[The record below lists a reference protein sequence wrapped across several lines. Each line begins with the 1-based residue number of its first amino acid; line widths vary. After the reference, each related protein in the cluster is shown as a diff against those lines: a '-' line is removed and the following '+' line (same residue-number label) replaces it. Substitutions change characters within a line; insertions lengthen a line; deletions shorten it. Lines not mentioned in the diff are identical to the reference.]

1 MRIKKYLIA
10 AVILLTVAGCKNGG
24 RNNDFDPESEFI
36 LEGTIQGGAGQ
47 RLWLEEMTPDG
58 ASFVDSIPLDENGNF
73 QYSHKLPYRSL
84 YNLHSTG
91 NDYVVLL
98 PDVGERVNVQ
108 GQWGQL
114 SLSYSV
120 SGSPE
125 SVLLWQMQ
133 EFYNDG
139 SWALKDIVDTANRY
153 DSLLTFKSIT
163 QKQYDAKKAVTD
175 SIYRTLFVEQQEYIC
190 RFIEENKGSLATL
203 IALYKPFNT
212 RALIDP
218 RDPGSIDYYDMVL
231 EGLQE
236 KLPDNPHTLKFKNT
250 TEHLRSALARQE
262 EVAASQAAGQEK
274 K

>member
-1 MRIKKYLIA
+1 MKIRIIVSVLMLSIV
-10 AVILLTVAGCKNGG
+10 AVGCKSST
-24 RNNDFDPESEFI
+24 DSQEFDPKSEFA

-58 ASFVDSIPLDENGNF
+58 SAFVDSIQLDDKGHF
-73 QYSHKLPYRSL
+73 RYAHTLSYRSL
-84 YNLHSTG
+84 YNLHSTD
-91 NDYVVLL
+91 NDFVVLL
-98 PDVGERVNVQ
+98 PDLGETVNVQ
-108 GQWGQL
+108 GQWGNL
-114 SLSYSV
+114 SLSYNV

-139 SWALKDIVDTANRY
+139 SWALKDIVDTANHY
-153 DSLLTFKSIT
+153 DSLLMVNAIT
-163 QKQYDAKKAVTD
+163 QKQFDAKRAVTD
-175 SIYRTLFVEQQEYIC
+175 SIYRTLFIEQQEYVC
-190 RFIEENKGSLATL
+190 HFIEENRGSLATL

-212 RALIDP
+212 RPLIDP

-262 EVAASQAAGQEK
+262 EKNESK
-274 K
+274 

>member
-1 MRIKKYLIA
+1 MKYTPLL
-10 AVILLTVAGCKNGG
+10 ILLLLLSGCKSKQDSK
-24 RNNDFDPESEFI
+24 DFDPQTSFA

-58 ASFVDSIPLDENGNF
+58 SSFVDSIPLGTDGHF
-73 QYSHKLPYRSL
+73 RYTHTLPYRSL
-84 YNLHSTG
+84 YNLHCTD

-98 PDVGERVNVQ
+98 PDLGETVNVQ

-114 SLSYSV
+114 SLSYNV
-120 SGSPE
+120 TGSPE

-153 DSLLTFKSIT
+153 DSLLSVKKIT
-163 QKQYDAKKAVTD
+163 QKQYDDKRAVTD
-175 SIYRTLFVEQQEYIC
+175 SIYRTLFVEQQEYVC

-212 RALIDP
+212 RPLIDP
-218 RDPGSIDYYDMVL
+218 RDPSSIDYYDLVL
-231 EGLQE
+231 QGLQQT
-236 KLPDNPHTLKFKNT
+236 LPDNPHTLKFKNT
-250 TEHLRSALARQE
+250 TEHLRSALSRQAE
-262 EVAASQAAGQEK
+262 NQQ
-274 K
+274 

>member
-1 MRIKKYLIA
+1 MKLKGFFIFNFSFF
-10 AVILLTVAGCKNGG
+10 ILLVSCGGNGEKG
-24 RNNDFDPESEFI
+24 AFDPKSEFA
-36 LEGTIQGGAGQ
+36 LEGTIQGGARQ

-58 ASFVDSIPLDENGNF
+58 SSFVDSIPLDENGNF
-73 QYSHKLPYRSL
+73 RYSHKLPYRSL
-84 YNLHSTG
+84 YNLHSTD

-98 PDVGERVNVQ
+98 PDLGETVNVQ

-153 DSLLTFKSIT
+153 DSLLTFKTIT

-190 RFIEENKGSLATL
+190 HFIEENKGSLSTL

-262 EVAASQAAGQEK
+262 ENK
-274 K
+274 NK